1 MVCIFLSDLI
11 RIEELVLNQIN
22 AAQKDGRILQRGWNQ
37 MTVLFHRV
45 VQCIGD
51 VFTQSGTQ
59 RCSTLFRII
68 ISGLKVFSKLLI
80 PIDI

>member
-37 MTVLFHRV
+37 MTVLFH
-45 VQCIGD
+45 CIMQRTGD
-51 VFTQSGTQ
+51 VFTERRAASVQDT
-59 RCSTLFRII
+59 
-68 ISGLKVFSKLLI
+68 V
-80 PIDI
+80 